1 MSDLNLPDCKVIF
14 SFQSD
19 CKDLKNRETT
29 FIDHDINFRG
39 SSNSSYKKFGLVIA
53 DAWVDNLLSIQRPL
67 WRKK

>member
-29 FIDHDINFRG
+29 FIDHDINFG
-39 SSNSSYKKFGLVIA
+39 GLLIHPTK
-53 DAWVDNLLSIQRPL
+53 NLD
-67 WRKK
+67 